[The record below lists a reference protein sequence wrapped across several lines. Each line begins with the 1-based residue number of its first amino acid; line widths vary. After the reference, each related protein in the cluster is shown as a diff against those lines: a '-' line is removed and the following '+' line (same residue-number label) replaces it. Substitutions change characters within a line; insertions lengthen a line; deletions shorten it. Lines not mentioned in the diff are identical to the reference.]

1 MNRAGLE
8 ERQRRAVHYACLLT
22 VYLSSTADIF
32 LIGVAKAPW
41 LPLVLGGMSVAGIL
55 AGIAFRMR
63 SFLQLGTGFL
73 CLSLLTIVWHAAANL
88 GWTWVWYVA
97 GIALGLAIMT
107 MFALFEK
114 KRSEMGTLLEEVRGW
129 AE

>member
-1 MNRAGLE
+1 MRDV
-8 ERQRRAVHYACLLT
+8 RRHSAVT
-22 VYLSSTADIF
+22 
-32 LIGVAKAPW
+32 KAPW
-41 LPLVLGGMSVAGIL
+41 LPLVPAGMSVAGIL

-97 GIALGLAIMT
+97 GIALGVAIST

-114 KRSEMGTLLEEVRGW
+114 KCSVMGALLREVRGW